1 MMREWQYTALSRDV
15 PRPSRDVPRPSRDV
29 SRPSRDVPRPSRDI
43 PQPSRDVPRASQ
55 SNIPLLSSV
64 LYWEMWRRG
73 ILLPAEILW
82 ITLEPSATGIF
93 ITYFYH

>member
-1 MMREWQYTALSRDV
+1 MSLGPREMSLGPQEMSLGPLEMSLG
-15 PRPSRDVPRPSRDV
+15 PREISLNPREMSLGLRNPTSLFSAV
-29 SRPSRDVPRPSRDI
+29 YYI
-43 PQPSRDVPRASQ
+43 
-55 SNIPLLSSV
+55 
-64 LYWEMWRRG
+64 YWEMWRRG